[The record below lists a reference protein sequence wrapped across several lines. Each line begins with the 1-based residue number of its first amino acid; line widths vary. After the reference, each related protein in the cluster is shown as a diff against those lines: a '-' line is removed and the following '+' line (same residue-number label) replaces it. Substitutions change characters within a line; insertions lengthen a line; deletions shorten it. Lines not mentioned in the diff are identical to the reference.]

1 MIKLELQNYCQDG
14 CMAFKPVEKHVEPLM
29 MVITCE
35 NRTHCAYLVNYL
47 RKHALKGEE
56 VNEEE

>member
-14 CMAFKPVEKHVEPLM
+14 CMAFKPANTHVGPL

-35 NRTHCAYLVNYL
+35 NRAHCNYLVNYL
-47 RKHALKGEE
+47 KKHALKGEE